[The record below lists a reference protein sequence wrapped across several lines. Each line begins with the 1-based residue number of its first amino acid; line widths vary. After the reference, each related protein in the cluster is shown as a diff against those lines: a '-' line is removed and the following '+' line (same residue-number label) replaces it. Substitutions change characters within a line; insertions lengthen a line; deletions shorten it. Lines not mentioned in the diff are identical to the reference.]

1 MKVSGDFVAVAQS
14 GDITGGLLYRVEV
27 DGKPVVLARV
37 QGKVCALSAICT
49 HEHADLSE
57 GDLED
62 ETIWCPLHSSGFNV
76 FSGEVTSPP
85 AEIPLEV
92 YDVREEEGRILVRR
106 NPRARDR

>member
-1 MKVSGDFVAVAQS
+1 MKVSEDFIAVAQS
-14 GDITGGLLYRVEV
+14 KDVAGGSLHRLEV
-27 DGKPVVLARV
+27 DGKPVILVRV
-37 QGKVCALSAICT
+37 QGKVCALAAICT

-85 AEIPLEV
+85 AEIPLDV
-92 YDVREEEGRILVRR
+92 YDVREGEGYILVSR
-106 NPRARDR
+106 NPRARD